1 MNFNYT
7 ENEER
12 TVEQFHNTIKSIVFK
27 LYEKYTAVLDPLVN
41 WDKLIPSEYPELR
54 IAVGNLLSE
63 INNKEIMV
71 YMLQIATCYKE
82 ELSSSMVEVLREFK
96 DKVMHRLEVMN
107 VAPSESARHIGGL
120 EDERDKASALILY
133 YKRCDTLLASLPVV
147 LNFINGLLQTLK
159 NIEYRYN
166 KCVQLKNDK
175 DLSPEVMDFV
185 EATERFYNLEIG
197 GSGHVHGF
205 ITDIREDVNKIYEY
219 LLSISNVTYITRPV
233 YRRRAEEILRD
244 INSDTSVSQQGGVL
258 GDEGDTT
265 MEESGSFDG
274 FVLGIFGDDIVD
286 GEENA
291 NMINLGDTI
300 NDNFLA
306 AMAEEAALEQ
316 GDDILDD
323 QVMPVLTMWDLEVTP
338 PPLTLA
344 DLEPSFNDDSS
355 AGHTSGDSG
364 IYNDSSF
371 LSDIPSIG
379 TDTLAWMSPETSMDS
394 DTEP

>member
-1 MNFNYT
+1 MTDSNKQHNQ
-7 ENEER
+7 EEDKR
-12 TVEQFHNTIKSIVFK
+12 LHRVKCDFGSLDYYKYFIKK
-27 LYEKYTAVLDPLVN
+27 T
-41 WDKLIPSEYPELR
+41 
-54 IAVGNLLSE
+54 GNDHISG
-63 INNKEIMV
+63 IKFG
-71 YMLQIATCYKE
+71 
-82 ELSSSMVEVLREFK
+82 EVLREFK

-197 GSGHVHGF
+197 GSGPVHGF

-265 MEESGSFDG
+265 MEDSGSFDG
-274 FVLGIFGDDIVD
+274 FVLNIFGDDIVD

-323 QVMPVLTMWDLEVTP
+323 FTKDASHIKNRMDEAKYLKVSIVRESSDLCLP
-338 PPLTLA
+338 GIFN
-344 DLEPSFNDDSS
+344 EPQLN
-355 AGHTSGDSG
+355 
-364 IYNDSSF
+364 
-371 LSDIPSIG
+371 
-379 TDTLAWMSPETSMDS
+379 
-394 DTEP
+394 

>member
-1 MNFNYT
+1 M
-7 ENEER
+7 
-12 TVEQFHNTIKSIVFK
+12 
-27 LYEKYTAVLDPLVN
+27 P
-41 WDKLIPSEYPELR
+41 
-54 IAVGNLLSE
+54 
-63 INNKEIMV
+63 
-71 YMLQIATCYKE
+71 
-82 ELSSSMVEVLREFK
+82 
-96 DKVMHRLEVMN
+96 
-107 VAPSESARHIGGL
+107 
-120 EDERDKASALILY
+120 
-133 YKRCDTLLASLPVV
+133 
-147 LNFINGLLQTLK
+147 
-159 NIEYRYN
+159 
-166 KCVQLKNDK
+166 
-175 DLSPEVMDFV
+175 
-185 EATERFYNLEIG
+185 
-197 GSGHVHGF
+197 
-205 ITDIREDVNKIYEY
+205 
-219 LLSISNVTYITRPV
+219 
-233 YRRRAEEILRD
+233 
-244 INSDTSVSQQGGVL
+244 QQGGVL

-323 QVMPVLTMWDLEVTP
+323 QVMPVLTMWDVEVTP